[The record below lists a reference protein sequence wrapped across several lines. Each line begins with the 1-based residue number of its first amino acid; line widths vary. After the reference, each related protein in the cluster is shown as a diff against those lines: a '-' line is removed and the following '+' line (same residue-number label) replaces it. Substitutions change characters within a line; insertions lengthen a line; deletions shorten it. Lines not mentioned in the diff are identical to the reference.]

1 MPASA
6 PTVDLATHPLTRW
19 TGPLDL
25 PDFTAVS
32 DDAFLPVFDAALAA
46 HQREIDAIAGSQEPP
61 TIANTLAALELSGDA
76 LDRVSSIFW
85 CRAGA
90 HTNDAIQAVER
101 EMAPRMARHFSA
113 ISMNAALFERID
125 ALYRRRE
132 ALGLAAETLRVLER
146 TWKNFVRAGARLA
159 DPDKERLA
167 AINEEL
173 ASLGARFGQN
183 VLNDEKDWALFLDEG
198 DLAGVPAFLRS
209 AMAEAAETR
218 DRPGRYAVTLSRSI
232 YEPFT
237 TFSERRD
244 LREKAF
250 RAFAMRG
257 QNGGET
263 DNTEVVRRT
272 LALRA
277 EKARLLGYASYAK
290 LKLDDS
296 MAKTPDAV
304 FGLLDPV
311 WERARSKATADQAA
325 LSRLAAAGGHNHAIE
340 PWDWRHYAEK
350 LRAETFDFDEAQLK
364 PYLKLDNVIA
374 ACFDVAERLFGIRM
388 EEQHGI
394 ATWHPDARV
403 FAVLDA
409 DGSPRGTFVAD
420 YFARPSKRSGA
431 WMSALRSGYRLGD
444 GSSPVI
450 YNVMNFAKPP
460 AGEPALLSL
469 DEAKT
474 LFHEFGHAMHGMLT
488 EVTWPSVS
496 GTSVSRDFVEL
507 PSQLYEHWLTVPEIL
522 EKHAR
527 HHQTGRPMPKAL
539 IDKMKAA
546 RTFNAGFATVEF
558 AASALFDMR
567 AHSRAEAP
575 DDPLRFEAETLSE
588 LGMPSAIIMRHRTP
602 HFLHVFSGDGYSA
615 GYYSYLWSEVLDAD
629 AFAAFEET
637 GNFFD
642 PGLARKLKD
651 NIYSAGGSEDPER
664 LYLAFRGRMP
674 SPEAMMEKRGL
685 N

>member
-46 HQREIDAIAGSQEPP
+46 HQREIDAIAGSPEPP

-304 FGLLDPV
+304 F
-311 WERARSKATADQAA
+311 AM
-325 LSRLAAAGGHNHAIE
+325 LSSSFSLA
-340 PWDWRHYAEK
+340 
-350 LRAETFDFDEAQLK
+350 
-364 PYLKLDNVIA
+364 
-374 ACFDVAERLFGIRM
+374 
-388 EEQHGI
+388 
-394 ATWHPDARV
+394 
-403 FAVLDA
+403 
-409 DGSPRGTFVAD
+409 
-420 YFARPSKRSGA
+420 
-431 WMSALRSGYRLGD
+431 
-444 GSSPVI
+444 
-450 YNVMNFAKPP
+450 
-460 AGEPALLSL
+460 
-469 DEAKT
+469 
-474 LFHEFGHAMHGMLT
+474 
-488 EVTWPSVS
+488 
-496 GTSVSRDFVEL
+496 
-507 PSQLYEHWLTVPEIL
+507 
-522 EKHAR
+522 
-527 HHQTGRPMPKAL
+527 
-539 IDKMKAA
+539 
-546 RTFNAGFATVEF
+546 
-558 AASALFDMR
+558 
-567 AHSRAEAP
+567 
-575 DDPLRFEAETLSE
+575 
-588 LGMPSAIIMRHRTP
+588 
-602 HFLHVFSGDGYSA
+602 
-615 GYYSYLWSEVLDAD
+615 
-629 AFAAFEET
+629 
-637 GNFFD
+637 
-642 PGLARKLKD
+642 
-651 NIYSAGGSEDPER
+651 
-664 LYLAFRGRMP
+664 
-674 SPEAMMEKRGL
+674 
-685 N
+685 